1 MTGEHV
7 VFIKDEDLTTAY
19 AMRKRVWDT
28 MVQLHKSHN
37 GEEGEEIL
45 KRYKVVA
52 QGLSEE
58 HAEALV
64 KIMKGQA

>member
-1 MTGEHV
+1 MTEEHV

-37 GEEGEEIL
+37 GEEIL